1 LAPREASL
9 AYKDGPDCERGDTNY
24 EPKRIVP
31 AGDVGETSRF
41 SLTQQPLNLLMVASE
56 AVPYAKTGGL
66 ADVTGALPLE
76 LARLGHDV
84 ILLLPRYRCLIESGR
99 SFRPVCRLRV
109 PTSQGP
115 VDTLVEEDILP
126 AGQGDC
132 QLRVWTIRNEA
143 LFDRPGL
150 YQHLGVDYPDNLER
164 FSFFC
169 RATIEVMAYLRA
181 ARRWN
186 THLLHLHDWQTALC
200 AVYLNTVARDRQDVG
215 APEVR
220 TVLTLHNVGYQ
231 GLFPGAQF
239 KNTGLPPSLFK
250 PEALE
255 YYGSV
260 NLLKGGIVFADY
272 ITTVSPTY
280 AREIL
285 TPEFGFGLEGVL
297 RNREDQ
303 LLGILNGIDVDR
315 WNPETDS
322 YLPANYSVID
332 RSGKLVCKRSLQ
344 REFQLPETSVPVLGV
359 IGRLTSQKGL
369 DLVATILP
377 QLMAMELQL
386 VILGTGEPDL
396 EAKFKALQARYPHR
410 MGLRIGFDEGL
421 AHRIEGGADV
431 FVMPSRYE
439 PCGLSQLYS
448 LRYGTVPVV
457 RKTGGLAD
465 TVVPLN
471 QQARQAGPATG
482 FHIEEDRADALLA
495 VLRDALS
502 AYQDRSIW
510 EQLVE
515 AGMATD
521 VSWARSA
528 NDYDRLFVSL
538 VRRWQPR
545 VS

>member
-1 LAPREASL
+1 
-9 AYKDGPDCERGDTNY
+9 
-24 EPKRIVP
+24 
-31 AGDVGETSRF
+31 
-41 SLTQQPLNLLMVASE
+41 MVASE

-76 LARLGHDV
+76 LAKLGHDV
-84 ILLLPRYRCLIESGR
+84 ILLLPRYRCLNESGR

-109 PTSQGP
+109 PTPQGP

-126 AGQGDC
+126 AGQGNC
-132 QLRVWTIRNEA
+132 RVRVWTIRNEA
-143 LFDRPGL
+143 FFDRPGL
-150 YQHLGVDYPDNLER
+150 YQSQGLDYPDNLDR

-169 RATIEVMAYLRA
+169 RATIEVMAHLRA
-181 ARRWN
+181 ACRWE

-200 AVYLNTVARDRQDVG
+200 AVYLNTVARDRRDVG

-231 GLFPGAQF
+231 GLFPGVEF
-239 KNTGLPPSLFK
+239 ENTGLPPSLFN

-272 ITTVSPTY
+272 LTTVSPTY

-303 LLGILNGIDVDR
+303 LLGILNGIDIDR
-315 WNPETDS
+315 WNPVTDP

-332 RSGKLVCKRSLQ
+332 RSGKLMCKRSLQ

-359 IGRLTSQKGL
+359 IARLTSQKGL
-369 DLVATILP
+369 DLVATIIP
-377 QLMAMELQL
+377 QLMAMDLQL
-386 VILGTGEPDL
+386 VILGTGEPGL

-421 AHRIEGGADV
+421 AHRIEGGAEV
-431 FVMPSRYE
+431 FVMPSQYE

-471 QQARQAGPATG
+471 LQARQVGRATG
-482 FHIEEDRADALLA
+482 FHIEEHRADALLA
-495 VLRDALS
+495 VLRS
-502 AYQDRSIW
+502 AVSVYRDQSIW

-515 AGMATD
+515 AGMTTD

-538 VRRWQPR
+538 VRGFKFQ
-545 VS
+545 VSSSKLPEPPPKT

>member
-1 LAPREASL
+1 M
-9 AYKDGPDCERGDTNY
+9 
-24 EPKRIVP
+24 
-31 AGDVGETSRF
+31 
-41 SLTQQPLNLLMVASE
+41 TQHPLNLLMVSSE

-66 ADVTGALPLE
+66 ADVAGALPLE
-76 LARLGHDV
+76 LAKLGHDV
-84 ILLLPRYRCLIESGR
+84 ILLLPHYRCVNESGR

-109 PTSQGP
+109 STPQGL
-115 VDTLVEEDILP
+115 VDTLIEEDILSV
-126 AGQGDC
+126 GQGERRV
-132 QLRVWTIRNEA
+132 RVWTIRNEA
-143 LFDRPGL
+143 FFDRPGL
-150 YQHLGVDYPDNLER
+150 YQDQGGDYPDNLDR

-169 RATIEVMAYLRA
+169 RATIEVMAHLRTA
-181 ARRWN
+181 CRWN
-186 THLLHLHDWQTALC
+186 THILHLHDWQTALC
-200 AVYLNTVARDRQDVG
+200 AVYLKTIARDRQEDVQG
-215 APEVR
+215 VR

-231 GLFPGAQF
+231 GLFPGEQF
-239 KNTGLPPSLFK
+239 ENTGLPPSLFI

-272 ITTVSPTY
+272 VTTVSPTY

-297 RNREDQ
+297 RNRADQ
-303 LLGILNGIDVDR
+303 LLGILNGIDIDR

-332 RSGKLVCKRSLQ
+332 RSRKLVCKQALQ
-344 REFQLPETSVPVLGV
+344 REFGLPETSVPILGV

-369 DLVATILP
+369 DLVETIIP
-377 QLMAMELQL
+377 QLMTMDLQL
-386 VILGTGEPDL
+386 VILGTGEPEL
-396 EAKFKALQARYPHR
+396 EANFKMLQARYPNR
-410 MGLRIGFDEGL
+410 MGLRIGFDERL

-465 TVVPLN
+465 TVVPLASGAW
-471 QQARQAGPATG
+471 QAEGATG
-482 FHIEEDRADALLA
+482 FYVEEDTADALLA
-495 VLRDALS
+495 VLRRAVAL
-502 AYQDRSIW
+502 YKDRSIW
-510 EQLVE
+510 DRLVV
-515 AGMATD
+515 AGMTTD
-521 VSWARSA
+521 VSWAHSA

-538 VRRWQPR
+538 VDEGSSMYRDGSQTD
-545 VS
+545 SDE